1 MNRSQLDKY
10 ITDYYGVR
18 AERLFEKNPG
28 FQAYRHNDT
37 KKWFA
42 MIMDLP
48 ESRLGLDGQKI
59 IDVVNL
65 KCDPI
70 LIGSLRLEQGFYPA
84 YHMNK
89 ENWITAV
96 LDSGA
101 LDAQIRTL
109 LAMSYDMTAPG
120 RGRTA
125 KKRNKNQAAAG
136 HLR

>member
-28 FQAYRHNDT
+28 FQVYRHNDT

-89 ENWITAV
+89 ENWITA
-96 LDSGA
+96 A
-101 LDAQIRTL
+101 LDGSASEENIKFFL
-109 LAMSYDMTAPG
+109 DLSFELTAPKI
-120 RGRTA
+120 
-125 KKRNKNQAAAG
+125 KKYQKNCNP
-136 HLR
+136 

>member
-10 ITDYYGVR
+10 ITDKYGVT

-42 MIMDLP
+42 MIMDIP
-48 ESRLGLDGQKI
+48 KSRLGLGAQDI

-65 KCDPI
+65 KCDPL
-70 LIGSLRLEQGFYPA
+70 LIGSLRMEQGFYPA

-89 ENWITAV
+89 ENWITV
-96 LDSGA
+96 A
-101 LDAQIRTL
+101 LDGSVPGDKIKML
-109 LAMSYDMTAPG
+109 VDMSYELTM
-120 RGRTA
+120 
-125 KKRNKNQAAAG
+125 KKALKKKK
-136 HLR
+136 

>member
-89 ENWITAV
+89 TYWFTIL
-96 LDSGA
+96 LDQKLSWKQ
-101 LDAQIRTL
+101 LQKLIDE
-109 LAMSYDMTAPG
+109 SY
-120 RGRTA
+120 RLVS
-125 KKRNKNQAAAG
+125 AG
-136 HLR
+136 K

>member
-28 FQAYRHNDT
+28 FQVYRHNGT

-70 LIGSLRLEQGFYPA
+70 LIGSLRLERGFYPA

-89 ENWITAV
+89 ENWITV
-96 LDSGA
+96 A
-101 LDAQIRTL
+101 LDESVPDEKLRML
-109 LAMSYDMTAPG
+109 VDMSYELT
-120 RGRTA
+120 R
-125 KKRNKNQAAAG
+125 KKLRKNM
-136 HLR
+136 

>member
-70 LIGSLRLEQGFYPA
+70 LIGLLRLEQGFYPA

-89 ENWITAV
+89 ENWITV
-96 LDSGA
+96 A
-101 LDAQIRTL
+101 LDERVPDEKL
-109 LAMSYDMTAPG
+109 RMLVDMSYELT
-120 RGRTA
+120 R
-125 KKRNKNQAAAG
+125 KKLRRKNK
-136 HLR
+136 

>member
-48 ESRLGLDGQKI
+48 ESRLGLDGQSV

-65 KCDPI
+65 KCDPTPY
-70 LIGSLRLEQGFYPA
+70 RVAEA
-84 YHMNK
+84 
-89 ENWITAV
+89 
-96 LDSGA
+96 GA
-101 LDAQIRTL
+101 GL
-109 LAMSYDMTAPG
+109 LSCVSYE
-120 RGRTA
+120 
-125 KKRNKNQAAAG
+125 
-136 HLR
+136 

>member
-28 FQAYRHNDT
+28 FQVYRHNDT

-70 LIGSLRLEQGFYPA
+70 LIGSLRLELGFYPA

-89 ENWITAV
+89 ENWITV
-96 LDSGA
+96 A
-101 LDAQIRTL
+101 LDERVPDEKL
-109 LAMSYDMTAPG
+109 RMLVDMSYELT
-120 RGRTA
+120 R
-125 KKRNKNQAAAG
+125 KKAQKKK
-136 HLR
+136 

>member
-10 ITDYYGVR
+10 ITDHYGVT

-42 MIMDLP
+42 MIMDIP
-48 ESRLGLDGQKI
+48 KSRLGLGVQNI

-65 KCDPI
+65 KCDPL
-70 LIGSLRLEQGFYPA
+70 LIGSLRMEQGFYPA

-89 ENWITAV
+89 ENWITV
-96 LDSGA
+96 A
-101 LDAQIRTL
+101 LDGSVPGDKIKML
-109 LAMSYDMTAPG
+109 VDMSYELTM
-120 RGRTA
+120 
-125 KKRNKNQAAAG
+125 KKALKKKK
-136 HLR
+136 

>member
-28 FQAYRHNDT
+28 FQVYRHNDT

-48 ESRLGLDGQKI
+48 ESILGLDGQKI

-70 LIGSLRLEQGFYPA
+70 LIGSLRLEQVFNPA
-84 YHMNK
+84 YQMNK
-89 ENWITAV
+89 ENWITV
-96 LDSGA
+96 A
-101 LDAQIRTL
+101 LDERVPDEKL
-109 LAMSYDMTAPG
+109 RMLVDMSYELT
-120 RGRTA
+120 R
-125 KKRNKNQAAAG
+125 KKLRRKNK
-136 HLR
+136 

>member
-10 ITDYYGVR
+10 ITDKYGVT

-42 MIMDLP
+42 MIMDIP
-48 ESRLGLDGQKI
+48 KNRLGLGVQDI

-65 KCDPI
+65 KCDPL
-70 LIGSLRLEQGFYPA
+70 LIGSLRMEQGFYPA

-89 ENWITAV
+89 ENWITV
-96 LDSGA
+96 A
-101 LDAQIRTL
+101 LDGSAPDDKIKML
-109 LAMSYDMTAPG
+109 VDMSYELTM
-120 RGRTA
+120 
-125 KKRNKNQAAAG
+125 KKALKKKK
-136 HLR
+136 

>member
-28 FQAYRHNDT
+28 FRFIVHNDT

-70 LIGSLRLEQGFYPA
+70 LIGSLRLEQGFYPG
-84 YHMNK
+84 
-89 ENWITAV
+89 V
-96 LDSGA
+96 
-101 LDAQIRTL
+101 
-109 LAMSYDMTAPG
+109 SYE
-120 RGRTA
+120 
-125 KKRNKNQAAAG
+125 
-136 HLR
+136 

>member
-10 ITDYYGVR
+10 ITDKYGVT

-42 MIMDLP
+42 MIMDIP
-48 ESRLGLDGQKI
+48 KSRLGLGVQDI

-65 KCDPI
+65 KCDPL
-70 LIGSLRLEQGFYPA
+70 LIGSLRMEQGFYPA

-89 ENWITAV
+89 ENWITV
-96 LDSGA
+96 A
-101 LDAQIRTL
+101 LDGSAPDDNIKML
-109 LAMSYDMTAPG
+109 VDMSYELTM
-120 RGRTA
+120 
-125 KKRNKNQAAAG
+125 KKALKKKK
-136 HLR
+136 

>member
-10 ITDYYGVR
+10 ITDKYGVI

-42 MIMDLP
+42 MIMDIP
-48 ESRLGLDGQKI
+48 KSRLGLGVQDI

-65 KCDPI
+65 KCDPL
-70 LIGSLRLEQGFYPA
+70 LIGSLRMEQGFYPA

-89 ENWITAV
+89 ENWITV
-96 LDSGA
+96 A
-101 LDAQIRTL
+101 LDGSVPGDKIKML
-109 LAMSYDMTAPG
+109 VDMSYELTM
-120 RGRTA
+120 
-125 KKRNKNQAAAG
+125 KKALKKKK
-136 HLR
+136 

>member
-10 ITDYYGVR
+10 ITDYYGVT

-28 FQAYRHNDT
+28 FQAYRHNT

-48 ESRLGLDGQKI
+48 ERRLGLDGQKI

-89 ENWITAV
+89 ENWITA
-96 LDSGA
+96 A
-101 LDAQIRTL
+101 LDGSASEENIKFFL
-109 LAMSYDMTAPG
+109 DISFELTAP
-120 RGRTA
+120 
-125 KKRNKNQAAAG
+125 KIKQYQKNCNP
-136 HLR
+136 

>member
-1 MNRSQLDKY
+1 MNRSHLDKY

-28 FQAYRHNDT
+28 FQVYRHNDT

-42 MIMDLP
+42 IIMDLP

-70 LIGSLRLEQGFYPA
+70 LIGSLRLEHGFYPA

-89 ENWITAV
+89 ENWITV
-96 LDSGA
+96 A
-101 LDAQIRTL
+101 LDESVPDEKIRML
-109 LAMSYDMTAPG
+109 VDMSYELT
-120 RGRTA
+120 R
-125 KKRNKNQAAAG
+125 KKLRRKNK
-136 HLR
+136 

>member
-18 AERLFEKNPG
+18 AERLFKKNPG
-28 FQAYRHNDT
+28 FQVYRHNDT

-89 ENWITAV
+89 EN
-96 LDSGA
+96 
-101 LDAQIRTL
+101 
-109 LAMSYDMTAPG
+109 
-120 RGRTA
+120 
-125 KKRNKNQAAAG
+125 
-136 HLR
+136 

>member
-28 FQAYRHNDT
+28 FQVYRHNDT

-70 LIGSLRLEQGFYPA
+70 LIGSLRLEQGCYPA

-89 ENWITAV
+89 ENWITV
-96 LDSGA
+96 A
-101 LDAQIRTL
+101 LDESVPDEKLRML
-109 LAMSYDMTAPG
+109 VDMSYELT
-120 RGRTA
+120 R
-125 KKRNKNQAAAG
+125 KKLRRKNK
-136 HLR
+136 

>member
-28 FQAYRHNDT
+28 FQVYRHNDT

-89 ENWITAV
+89 ENWITA
-96 LDSGA
+96 A
-101 LDAQIRTL
+101 LDGSVSEENIKFFL
-109 LAMSYDMTAPG
+109 DLSFELTAP
-120 RGRTA
+120 
-125 KKRNKNQAAAG
+125 KIKQYQKNCNP
-136 HLR
+136 

>member
-28 FQAYRHNDT
+28 FQVYRHNDT

-59 IDVVNL
+59 TDVVISEATL
-65 KCDPI
+65 SYRVAEA
-70 LIGSLRLEQGFYPA
+70 GRAFYPA

-89 ENWITAV
+89 ENWITV
-96 LDSGA
+96 A
-101 LDAQIRTL
+101 LDERVP
-109 LAMSYDMTAPG
+109 M
-120 RGRTA
+120 
-125 KKRNKNQAAAG
+125 KN
-136 HLR
+136 

>member
-28 FQAYRHNDT
+28 FQVYRHNDT

-48 ESRLGLDGQKI
+48 ESILGLDGQKI

-70 LIGSLRLEQGFYPA
+70 LIGPLRLEQGFYPA

-89 ENWITAV
+89 ENWITV
-96 LDSGA
+96 A
-101 LDAQIRTL
+101 LDERVPDEKL
-109 LAMSYDMTAPG
+109 RMLVDMSYELT
-120 RGRTA
+120 R
-125 KKRNKNQAAAG
+125 KKLRRKNK
-136 HLR
+136 

>member
-28 FQAYRHNDT
+28 FQVYRHNDT

-70 LIGSLRLEQGFYPA
+70 LIGSLRLEQGFYPG

-89 ENWITAV
+89 ENWITV
-96 LDSGA
+96 A
-101 LDAQIRTL
+101 LDESVPDEKLRML
-109 LAMSYDMTAPG
+109 VDMSYELT
-120 RGRTA
+120 R
-125 KKRNKNQAAAG
+125 KK
-136 HLR
+136 LRKK

>member
-28 FQAYRHNDT
+28 FQVYRHNDT

-48 ESRLGLDGQKI
+48 ESILGLDGQKI

-70 LIGSLRLEQGFYPA
+70 LIGSRRLEQGFYPA

-89 ENWITAV
+89 ENWITV
-96 LDSGA
+96 A
-101 LDAQIRTL
+101 LYERVPDEKLRML
-109 LAMSYDMTAPG
+109 VDMSYELT
-120 RGRTA
+120 R
-125 KKRNKNQAAAG
+125 KKLRRKNK
-136 HLR
+136 

>member
-10 ITDYYGVR
+10 ITDKYGVT

-42 MIMDLP
+42 MIMDIP
-48 ESRLGLDGQKI
+48 KSRLGLGVQDI

-65 KCDPI
+65 KCDPL
-70 LIGSLRLEQGFYPA
+70 LIGSLRMEQGFYPA

-89 ENWITAV
+89 ENWITV
-96 LDSGA
+96 A
-101 LDAQIRTL
+101 LDGSAPDDQIKML
-109 LAMSYDMTAPG
+109 VDMSYELTM
-120 RGRTA
+120 
-125 KKRNKNQAAAG
+125 KKALKKKMIKKIC
-136 HLR
+136 L

>member
-28 FQAYRHNDT
+28 FQVYRHNDT

-70 LIGSLRLEQGFYPA
+70 LIGSLRLERGFYPA

-89 ENWITAV
+89 ENWITV
-96 LDSGA
+96 A
-101 LDAQIRTL
+101 LDERVPDEKL
-109 LAMSYDMTAPG
+109 RMLVDMSYELT
-120 RGRTA
+120 R
-125 KKRNKNQAAAG
+125 KKLRRKNK
-136 HLR
+136 

>member
-28 FQAYRHNDT
+28 FQVYRHNDT

-84 YHMNK
+84 YYMNK
-89 ENWITAV
+89 ENWITV
-96 LDSGA
+96 A
-101 LDAQIRTL
+101 LDESVPDEKLRML
-109 LAMSYDMTAPG
+109 VDMSYELT
-120 RGRTA
+120 R
-125 KKRNKNQAAAG
+125 KKLRRKNK
-136 HLR
+136 

>member
-28 FQAYRHNDT
+28 FQVYRHNDT

-59 IDVVNL
+59 YRCRQSQVR
-65 KCDPI
+65 P
-70 LIGSLRLEQGFYPA
+70 YPHRIA
-84 YHMNK
+84 
-89 ENWITAV
+89 EA
-96 LDSGA
+96 GA
-101 LDAQIRTL
+101 GL
-109 LAMSYDMTAPG
+109 LSCVSYE
-120 RGRTA
+120 
-125 KKRNKNQAAAG
+125 
-136 HLR
+136 

>member
-28 FQAYRHNDT
+28 FQVYRHNDT

-48 ESRLGLDGQKI
+48 ESILGLDGQKI

-84 YHMNK
+84 YNMNK
-89 ENWITAV
+89 ENWITV
-96 LDSGA
+96 A
-101 LDAQIRTL
+101 LDERVPDEKL
-109 LAMSYDMTAPG
+109 RMLVDMSYELT
-120 RGRTA
+120 R
-125 KKRNKNQAAAG
+125 KKLRRKNK
-136 HLR
+136 